1 MLNQQLFEY
10 IKKQLGN
17 NFSKEQI
24 KSSLIVNGWLEND
37 IEACFLAVANQA
49 QAIPITSTTPIT
61 SVEQIS
67 NINTITLPYSGFWP
81 RVAASLVD
89 GFILN
94 LVFTILGFAYS
105 LIPGSSSLFSSNGA
119 SLNQIL
125 LSLSYL
131 FASLSYFSFME
142 SNGGATFGK
151 IVLGIKV
158 LGSNG
163 EPVGF
168 LKSLARNFSKIISTL
183 ILMIGFIMAG
193 FTKKKQ
199 GLHDIISNCIVV
211 NVKEISAGKVWLVI
225 ILAILGTALV
235 AASQA
240 IYTLYSLFG

>member
-1 MLNQQLFEY
+1 
-10 IKKQLGN
+10 
-17 NFSKEQI
+17 
-24 KSSLIVNGWLEND
+24 
-37 IEACFLAVANQA
+37 
-49 QAIPITSTTPIT
+49 
-61 SVEQIS
+61 
-67 NINTITLPYSGFWP
+67 
-81 RVAASLVD
+81 
-89 GFILN
+89 
-94 LVFTILGFAYS
+94 
-105 LIPGSSSLFSSNGA
+105 
-119 SLNQIL
+119 
-125 LSLSYL
+125 
-131 FASLSYFSFME
+131 ME